1 MYKSL
6 KYLLFFICLMTI
18 TVTSKGQT
26 TDSTFTFTEE
36 EVIKLDSLVQVYEQ
50 TIKIQS
56 EKIVLLESQLLNYKL
71 LNQQDSIHIGL
82 LNRNV
87 NLLDERINLYIDLNK
102 ELQPKW
108 YNKPVIHFFL
118 GAATVTT
125 SAVVLN
131 LIK

>member
-1 MYKSL
+1 MA
-6 KYLLFFICLMTI
+6 I
-18 TVTSKGQT
+18 TFTSKGQT

>member
-6 KYLLFFICLMTI
+6 KYLLFFICLMAI
-18 TVTSKGQT
+18 TFTSKGQT

>member
-125 SAVVLN
+125 SAVVIN